1 VFQPYTSRAI
11 DASYCWRSITDGQIW
26 APLLDVSI
34 IYRGYESGGLKGVVD
49 SGATVTVIEASI
61 GERLGIPVRS
71 GPTDRLAGF
80 MQNDDATIY
89 FHHIQLRVAGA
100 SVRTRA
106 GFCYGLPVQA
116 LLGRHGFFD
125 HFKITF
131 DPLRRGMQIDRI
143 AECYDSI

>member
-1 VFQPYTSRAI
+1 VLRA
-11 DASYCWRSITDGQIW
+11 
-26 APLLDVSI
+26 
-34 IYRGYESGGLKGVVD
+34 VVD
-49 SGATVTVIEASI
+49 SGCTITIINASF
-61 GERLGIPVRS
+61 GELIGIPVRS
-71 GPTDRLAGF
+71 GPSEKMTGF
-80 MQNDDATIY
+80 TGSEQETIY
-89 FHHIQLRVAGA
+89 FHHIQLRVAGT
-100 SVRTRA
+100 SVRTMA